1 MWSDNQR
8 GAWFSKCELL
18 TLNPHP
24 IRFGC
29 RSCGSRDIMFES
41 VIWPYKQIIFMKF
54 VHRHHSLKIAFENG
68 AKVKEAYFN
77 IPVAINSAEIINHYL
92 RN

>member
-1 MWSDNQR
+1 
-8 GAWFSKCELL
+8 
-18 TLNPHP
+18 
-24 IRFGC
+24 
-29 RSCGSRDIMFES
+29 
-41 VIWPYKQIIFMKF
+41 MKF